1 MAESTSYATTMH
13 VTTRSISLPTR
24 LIHPKAKRVE
34 DELKKIQALNSSS
47 SASSRIQLGLARLVE
62 LYDFVNEQVI
72 CSPQGQ
78 QALCLPHNA
87 KLVEESLD
95 ESILLLDVS
104 DFTRDLI
111 GTFLEQVQDLQST
124 LRRRGGDISMIHSEI
139 QAYISFQKKFKN
151 SATRQLKSLART
163 QQTKKKCPVIKQS
176 KTLDQHAS
184 MVSNILRQSHTST
197 ISIFKSLLQFLSSS
211 SENQKKNGEV
221 GCVDNSV
228 IRSFYGRIIGKK
240 TAQVIDVK
248 TLLGRLAMLSVS
260 LEAIMDEL
268 SYLSRRLIQ
277 HRASLLNIVTP

>member
-1 MAESTSYATTMH
+1 MAASTSYAK
-13 VTTRSISLPTR
+13 TRSISLPTR

-34 DELKKIQALNSSS
+34 EELKKIKALNSSS

-62 LYDFVNEQVI
+62 LYDFVNQQVI
-72 CSPQGQ
+72 SSPQGQ
-78 QALCLPHNA
+78 QVLCLSHNA

-95 ESILLLDVS
+95 ESILLLDVA
-104 DFTRDLI
+104 DFARDLI
-111 GTFLEQVQDLQST
+111 GTFLERIQDLQST
-124 LRRRGGDISMIHSEI
+124 IRRRGGDNSIVQSEI
-139 QAYISFQKKFKN
+139 SAYIRFQKKFKN
-151 SATRQLKSLART
+151 SASRQLKSVART
-163 QQTKKKCPVIKQS
+163 QTKKKCPVIKQS

-221 GCVDNSV
+221 GCVDNSM

-240 TAQVIDVK
+240 TAKVIDVK
-248 TLLGRLAMLSVS
+248 TMLGRLAMLSVS
-260 LEAIMDEL
+260 LEAIMDDL

-277 HRASLLNIVTP
+277 HRASLLNIVTQ

>member
-1 MAESTSYATTMH
+1 MEASTSYA
-13 VTTRSISLPTR
+13 TTRSISLPTR
-24 LIHPKAKRVE
+24 LFHPKAKRVE
-34 DELKKIQALNSSS
+34 EELEKIQALNSSS

-95 ESILLLDVS
+95 ESILLLDVA
-104 DFTRDLI
+104 DLTRDLI
-111 GTFLEQVQDLQST
+111 GTFLERIQDLQST
-124 LRRRGGDISMIHSEI
+124 LRRRGGDISVVQTEI

-151 SATRQLKSLART
+151 SASRQLKSLART
-163 QQTKKKCPVIKQS
+163 QTKKKCPVIKQS

-211 SENQKKNGEV
+211 ENQNKDGEV

-228 IRSFYGRIIGKK
+228 IRSFYGRVIGKK

-248 TLLGRLAMLSVS
+248 MMPGRLAMLSVS

>member
-1 MAESTSYATTMH
+1 MAASTSYA
-13 VTTRSISLPTR
+13 TTRSISLPTR

-34 DELKKIQALNSSS
+34 DELKKIQDLNSSS

-95 ESILLLDVS
+95 ESILLLDVA

-111 GTFLEQVQDLQST
+111 GTFLEQIQDLQST
-124 LRRRGGDISMIHSEI
+124 LRRRGGDISMIQCEI
-139 QAYISFQKKFKN
+139 QAYIRFQKKFKN
-151 SATRQLKSLART
+151 SASRQLKSLART
-163 QQTKKKCPVIKQS
+163 QTKKKCPVIKRS
-176 KTLDQHAS
+176 KTLDQHVS

-211 SENQKKNGEV
+211 GEKQKKNGEV
-221 GCVDNSV
+221 GCVDNSMV
-228 IRSFYGRIIGKK
+228 RSFYGRIIGKK
-240 TAQVIDVK
+240 TAKVIDVK
-248 TLLGRLAMLSVS
+248 TMIGRLAIVSVS

-277 HRASLLNIVTP
+277 HRASLLNIVTQ